1 MALSLTPALCLLS
14 QNWPTSKK
22 SFVTLLICI
31 MTFGVYSGSAIY
43 TPGIPGIMVHFDTS
57 LTMATLGLTLFVIGE
72 QEFGLA
78 SCCRLLD

>member
-1 MALSLTPALCLLS
+1 
-14 QNWPTSKK
+14 
-22 SFVTLLICI
+22 